1 MTTQVERRPDGE
13 SGPDSGARSDWDAIV
28 IGAGLGGLSAAAYL
42 ATNGKRVIVLEQG
55 DTAGGNTMIFRRLN
69 KYEFDVGVHY
79 IGDCEPDGAIPTV
92 LRGVGLEGRVEFEPL
107 DPDGYCTFRAPHFT
121 LRVPRG
127 WDEYLR
133 RLIAQFPD
141 EERGLRRCVRV
152 LRTIGEAFDGVNV
165 PSNFHEMVRFIL
177 KSPTGAIAG
186 SLPLSWLFKACRLS
200 QWAQATICAEAGTYA
215 TPPSRAP
222 IMMHAA
228 MTHHYLKSG
237 AYYPKGGGQV
247 IAANLVD
254 VIQTHGGV
262 VRTQATVSRI
272 DVEHGKVRGVMLADG
287 RTYVA
292 PVVVSNADIKRTFLE
307 LIEQRHLKQR
317 TIKRVSKY
325 RMSPPMFCVYLALDI
340 DLRERF
346 GATQFWMLPRD
357 DDTALNRPITAM
369 ERLFS
374 DAANGIFRD
383 TGELPTYVTS
393 ATLKDRTSTNH
404 APAGHSTLE
413 LMTLVPADCSYWGL
427 KSDGSTWADQRYG
440 KNPDYKRVK
449 ERITER
455 LIDRAVELIPE
466 LREHIVWCEAATPIT
481 QERFTRSTG
490 GTSYGIDVA
499 VDQFGRLR
507 PASRTE
513 IHGLF
518 LAGASTRTA
527 HGVFGALNG
536 GVAAA
541 SAILHRDL
549 LAEVREGRVFGDPSR
564 LSAHGPDWDPLM
576 TCRRLADKSERAERA
591 RERQLEGAV
600 T

>member
-1 MTTQVERRPDGE
+1 MTTELEQRPDGE
-13 SGPDSGARSDWDAIV
+13 AGPDDGARSDWDAIV
-28 IGAGLGGLSAAAYL
+28 IRAGLGGLSAAAYL

-69 KYEFDVGVHY
+69 KFEFDVGIHY
-79 IGDCEPDGAIPTV
+79 IGDCERDGAIPTV
-92 LRGVGLEGRVEFEPL
+92 LRGVGLAGRVEFEPL
-107 DPDGYCTFRAPHFT
+107 DADGFTTICAPHFT

-133 RLIAQFPD
+133 RLIAQFPA

-152 LRTIGEAFDGVNV
+152 LRTVGEAFDGVNV
-165 PSNFHEMVRFIL
+165 PSNSRELVRFIL

-186 SLPLSWLFKACRLS
+186 SLPLSWLFRACRLS
-200 QWAQATICAEAGTYA
+200 QWAQAAICAEAGTYA
-215 TPPSRAP
+215 APPSTAP
-222 IMMHAA
+222 IMMHGAI
-228 MTHHYLKSG
+228 MHHYLKSG

-262 VRTQATVSRI
+262 VRTQATVERI
-272 DVEHGKVRGVMLADG
+272 DVEDGEVRGVTLADG
-287 RTYVA
+287 RAYVA

-307 LIEQRHLKQR
+307 LIEPCRLKPQ

-325 RMSPPMFCVYLALDI
+325 RMAPPLFCVYLALDI

-346 GATQFWMLPRD
+346 GATQFYLLPRD
-357 DDTALNRPITAM
+357 DDDALNRPVTALEQM
-369 ERLFS
+369 YS
-374 DAANGIFRD
+374 DAANGIFPD
-383 TGELPTYVTS
+383 TGELSNYVTS

-404 APAGHSTLE
+404 APAGYSTLE
-413 LMTLVPADCSYWGL
+413 LMTVVPADFSYWGL
-427 KSDGSTWADQRYG
+427 QSDGSTYADQRYG
-440 KNPDYKRVK
+440 KNPEYKLIK

-455 LIDRAVELIPE
+455 LIDRVTELIPD

-481 QERFTRSTG
+481 QERYTRSTG
-490 GTSYGIDVA
+490 GTSYGIDIA
-499 VDQFGRLR
+499 VDQFGRSR

-513 IHGLF
+513 IRGLF

-549 LAEVREGRVFGDPSR
+549 LAEVRKGRVFGDPSC
-564 LSAHGPDWDPLM
+564 LSEHGPDWDPLM
-576 TCRRLADKSERAERA
+576 ACRRLADKSARAERA
-591 RERQLEGAV
+591 REHQLEGAAR
-600 T
+600 